1 MSTREKQQ
9 RNLGAKLMGNSAEA
23 VLLSAPVL
31 NAANDNQHGAQLTAP
46 REGEDSVTSIKPEPR
61 LSWGPAILACAAA
74 ALVCAAGWLYVVSA
88 ALLDNVTSL
97 VN

>member
-1 MSTREKQQ
+1 MSTRDKEQL
-9 RNLGAKLMGNSAEA
+9 NLGAPMMGNSAKA

-31 NAANDNQHGAQLTAP
+31 NAANDNQHGAQLTAA
-46 REGEDSVTSIKPEPR
+46 REGEDSVTCIKSESR
-61 LSWGPAILACAAA
+61 RSWGLAILACAAA